1 MKEVKE
7 GKRFTLQTG
16 WIIFFS
22 QCVLVS
28 GNVSCFIPAYDFT
41 DQIRSWILEKFSP
54 FPPFLSSVIFV
65 CFLIF
70 SRFYSRSRNPGAEFR
85 IDLY

>member
-1 MKEVKE
+1 MNIKCTRKVIEKCQVDHLNKKLKINKKSVPEMKEVKE

-16 WIIFFS
+16 WIIFLS

-41 DQIRSWILEKFSP
+41 DQIRS
-54 FPPFLSSVIFV
+54 
-65 CFLIF
+65 
-70 SRFYSRSRNPGAEFR
+70 
-85 IDLY
+85 